1 MRRPSKVQIACIIR
15 QCLDEKVLKIE
26 SKLAFRVLYIYK
38 SNIQFVL
45 KGVIPLW
52 FLFGYT
58 IGLNH
63 P

>member
-45 KGVIPLW
+45 KGVIPL
-52 FLFGYT
+52 
-58 IGLNH
+58 
-63 P
+63 